1 MTLSMHTSSAP
12 TFLRTLTAMSSWLQA
27 AEAHASARNFDADQ
41 FVDFQLTPDM
51 KPLSF
56 QVQAACDSAKLC
68 VARLAGTNAPSWAD
82 DESTI
87 GELLSR
93 VAKTIEYVN
102 SVSADQV
109 DGSEKRVIEMQAG
122 ADRTFTF
129 TGEDYLRGF
138 ALPNFF
144 FHATMAYALLRQG
157 GVPIGK
163 MDFLGA
169 P

>member
-1 MTLSMHTSSAP
+1 MTLSMHSSSVP
-12 TFLRTLTAMSSWLQA
+12 TFLRTLTAMSSWLDA
-27 AEAHASARNFDADQ
+27 AEAHASARSFEVDQ
-41 FVDFQLTPDM
+41 FVGFQLTPDM

-56 QVQAACDSAKLC
+56 QVQSACDSAKLC
-68 VARLAGTNAPSWAD
+68 VARLAGTEAPSWED
-82 DESTI
+82 DESKI
-87 GELLSR
+87 AELRGR
-93 VAKTIEYVN
+93 VSKTIEYVN
-102 SVSADQV
+102 SISAAQV
-109 DGSEKRVIEMQAG
+109 DGSEEQTIEMQAG
-122 ADRTFTF
+122 PDRTFTF

-138 ALPNFF
+138 AIPNFF

>member
-27 AEAHASARNFDADQ
+27 AEAHASARSFDADQ
-41 FVDFQLTPDM
+41 FVGFQLTPDM

-68 VARLAGTNAPSWAD
+68 VARLADMDAPSWAD

-87 GELLSR
+87 GDLLSR

-109 DGSEKRVIEMQAG
+109 DGSEERGIEMQAG
-122 ADRTFTF
+122 PDRTFTF